1 VNVKHPTKGKAM
13 HRHVYSFIVMI
24 LAAMLIAACGSGD
37 KGPAE
42 TALKAAEA
50 AIDSAKG
57 EASKY
62 MPDQVRSLE
71 SALSSTREKLSK
83 GDYKAVLSE
92 APALT
97 SKAQEIASAAA
108 AKKAELTKS
117 WEGLSS
123 GMPRVVEAIQ
133 SRVDILSQSKKLP
146 AGMSAETLAQAKA
159 GLSEITQQWTAA
171 TEASKGGNLM
181 DAIAKASSVKVK
193 AAEVLTLLKMPVP
206 EALKS

>member
-1 VNVKHPTKGKAM
+1 M

-24 LAAMLIAACGSGD
+24 LTATLLAACGSGD

-62 MPDQVRSLE
+62 MPDQVKSLE
-71 SALSSTREKLSK
+71 SALSSAREKLSK

-97 SKAQEIASAAA
+97 SKAQEVASAAA
-108 AKKAELTKS
+108 AKKAELAKS
-117 WEGLSS
+117 WEELSS
-123 GMPRVVEAIQ
+123 GMPTVVEAIK

-181 DAIAKASSVKVK
+181 DAVAKASSVKVK
-193 AAEVLTLLKMPVP
+193 AAEVLTLLNMPVP

>member
-1 VNVKHPTKGKAM
+1 MRRYIYNFV
-13 HRHVYSFIVMI
+13 IMI
-24 LAAMLIAACGSGD
+24 LTATLLAACGSSD

-42 TALKAAEA
+42 TALKAAEE
-50 AIDSAKG
+50 AINTAKA
-57 EASKY
+57 EVSKY
-62 MPDQVRSLE
+62 MPDQASSLD
-71 SALSSTREKLSK
+71 SALAATREKLSK

-97 SKAQEIASAAA
+97 SKAQELASTAA

-123 GMPRVVEAIQ
+123 GMPRVVEAIK

-146 AGMSAETLAQAKA
+146 AGMNADTLAQAKA

-181 DAIAKASSVKVK
+181 DAVAKASSVKVK

>member
-1 VNVKHPTKGKAM
+1 MKGEAM
-13 HRHVYSFIVMI
+13 HRQAYSLIVMI
-24 LAAMLIAACGSGD
+24 LVATLVAACGAGD

-42 TALKAAEA
+42 TALKAAEE
-50 AIDSAKG
+50 AINSAKG

-71 SALSSTREKLSK
+71 SSLSAAREKLSK

-97 SKAQEIASAAA
+97 SKAQEIASATA

-123 GMPRVVEAIQ
+123 GMPRVVDAIK

-171 TEASKGGNLM
+171 TEASKGGNLV
-181 DAIAKASSVKVK
+181 DAVAKASSVKVK

>member
-1 VNVKHPTKGKAM
+1 M
-13 HRHVYSFIVMI
+13 HRHVYSFIVVI
-24 LAAMLIAACGSGD
+24 LAATLIAACGGGD

-123 GMPRVVEAIQ
+123 GMPRVVEAIK

>member
-1 VNVKHPTKGKAM
+1 M

-24 LAAMLIAACGSGD
+24 LAATLIAACGSSD

-62 MPDQVRSLE
+62 MPDQVKSLE
-71 SALSSTREKLSK
+71 SGLSSAREKLSK

-123 GMPRVVEAIQ
+123 GMPRVVEAIK

-181 DAIAKASSVKVK
+181 DAVAKASSVKAK

>member
-1 VNVKHPTKGKAM
+1 M
-13 HRHVYSFIVMI
+13 HRHVYNFFVMI
-24 LAAMLIAACGSGD
+24 LAAAVLAACGNAD

-42 TALKAAEA
+42 TALKAAEE
-50 AIDSAKG
+50 AINTAKG
-57 EASKY
+57 EVSKY
-62 MPDQVRSLE
+62 MPDQANSLD
-71 SALSSTREKLSK
+71 SALAAMREKFNK
-83 GDYKAVLSE
+83 GDYKAVISD
-92 APALT
+92 ASTVT
-97 SKAQEIASAAA
+97 SKAQELASAAA
-108 AKKAELTKS
+108 KKKAELTKS

-123 GMPRVVEAIQ
+123 GMPRVVEAIK

-159 GLSEITQQWTAA
+159 GLNEITQQWTAA

-181 DAIAKASSVKVK
+181 DAVAKASSVKVK

>member
-1 VNVKHPTKGKAM
+1 M
-13 HRHVYSFIVMI
+13 HRHICNFVLMI
-24 LAAMLIAACGSGD
+24 LVATLLAACGSAD

-42 TALKAAEA
+42 TALKAAEE
-50 AIDSAKG
+50 AINSAKG

-62 MPDQVRSLE
+62 MPDQLKSLE
-71 SALSSTREKLSK
+71 SALAATREKLSK

-123 GMPRVVEAIQ
+123 GMPRVVEAIK

-181 DAIAKASSVKVK
+181 DAVAKASSVKVK

-206 EALKS
+206 EALKG

>member
-1 VNVKHPTKGKAM
+1 M

-24 LAAMLIAACGSGD
+24 LAATLLAACGGGD

-62 MPDQVRSLE
+62 MPDQVKSLE

-108 AKKAELTKS
+108 AKKAELAKS
-117 WEGLSS
+117 WEDMSA
-123 GMPRVVEAIQ
+123 GMPKVVEAIK

-181 DAIAKASSVKVK
+181 DAVAKASSVKVK

>member
-1 VNVKHPTKGKAM
+1 M

-24 LAAMLIAACGSGD
+24 LAATLIAACGSGD

-57 EASKY
+57 EAGKY
-62 MPDQVRSLE
+62 MPDQVKSLE
-71 SALSSTREKLSK
+71 SGLSSVREKFSK

-123 GMPRVVEAIQ
+123 GMPRVVEAIK

-181 DAIAKASSVKVK
+181 DAVAKASSVKVK

>member
-1 VNVKHPTKGKAM
+1 M
-13 HRHVYSFIVMI
+13 HRHVYSFVIMI
-24 LAAMLIAACGSGD
+24 LAATLIAACGGGD

-42 TALKAAEA
+42 TALKAAEE
-50 AIDSAKG
+50 AINSAKG

-62 MPDQVRSLE
+62 MPDQVKALDSSL
-71 SALSSTREKLSK
+71 AATREKLSK
-83 GDYKAVLSE
+83 GDYKSVLSE

-123 GMPRVVEAIQ
+123 GMPRVVEAIK

-171 TEASKGGNLM
+171 TEASKGGNLA
-181 DAIAKASSVKVK
+181 DAVAKASSVKVK

>member
-1 VNVKHPTKGKAM
+1 M
-13 HRHVYSFIVMI
+13 HRHIYSFVIMI
-24 LAAMLIAACGSGD
+24 LAATLLGACGSGD

-42 TALKAAEA
+42 TALKAAEE
-50 AIDSAKG
+50 AINSAKG
-57 EASKY
+57 DASKY

-71 SALSSTREKLSK
+71 SALAATREKLSK

-123 GMPRVVEAIQ
+123 GMPRVVEAIK

-171 TEASKGGNLM
+171 TEASKGGNLA
-181 DAIAKASSVKVK
+181 DAVAKASSVKVK

>member
-1 VNVKHPTKGKAM
+1 M
-13 HRHVYSFIVMI
+13 YRHVSSFIITIV
-24 LAAMLIAACGSGD
+24 AATLLGACGAGD

-42 TALKAAEA
+42 TALKAAEE
-50 AIDSAKG
+50 AINTAKV
-57 EASKY
+57 EAGKY
-62 MPDQVRSLE
+62 MPDQAKSLE
-71 SALSSTREKLSK
+71 SGLAAVREKLNK

-97 SKAQEIASAAA
+97 SKAQEVASAAA
-108 AKKAELTKS
+108 AKKAELSKS

-123 GMPRVVEAIQ
+123 GMPRVVEAIK

-146 AGMSAETLAQAKA
+146 AGMSAETLDQAKA
-159 GLSEITQQWTAA
+159 GLNEITQQWTAA

-181 DAIAKASSVKVK
+181 DAVAKASSVKVK

>member
-1 VNVKHPTKGKAM
+1 M
-13 HRHVYSFIVMI
+13 HRHVYSFVIMI
-24 LAAMLIAACGSGD
+24 LAATLLAACGSGD

-62 MPDQVRSLE
+62 MPDQVKALDSSL
-71 SALSSTREKLSK
+71 AATREKLSK
-83 GDYKAVLSE
+83 GDYKSVLSE

-123 GMPRVVEAIQ
+123 GMPRVVDAIK

-181 DAIAKASSVKVK
+181 DAVAKASSVKVK

>member
-1 VNVKHPTKGKAM
+1 M

-24 LAAMLIAACGSGD
+24 LAAILIAACGSGD

-62 MPDQVRSLE
+62 IPDQVKSLE

-108 AKKAELTKS
+108 AKKAELAKS
-117 WEGLSS
+117 WEDMSA
-123 GMPRVVEAIQ
+123 GMPKVVEAIK

-146 AGMSAETLAQAKA
+146 AGMSADTLAQAKA
-159 GLSEITQQWTAA
+159 GLNEITQQWTAA

-181 DAIAKASSVKVK
+181 DAVAKASSVKVK

>member
-1 VNVKHPTKGKAM
+1 M
-13 HRHVYSFIVMI
+13 HRHLSSFIAMPLVAI
-24 LAAMLIAACGSGD
+24 LVAACGSAD

-42 TALKAAEA
+42 TALKAAEE
-50 AIDSAKG
+50 AINSAKG

-62 MPDQVRSLE
+62 VPDQVSSLD
-71 SALSSTREKLSK
+71 SALAATKEKLSK

-108 AKKAELTKS
+108 AKKAELTES

-181 DAIAKASSVKVK
+181 DAVAKASSVKVK

>member
-1 VNVKHPTKGKAM
+1 M
-13 HRHVYSFIVMI
+13 YRHVYSFIIVI
-24 LAAMLIAACGSGD
+24 LAATLLGACGAGD

-42 TALKAAEA
+42 TALKAAEE
-50 AIDSAKG
+50 AINTAKVD
-57 EASKY
+57 ASKY
-62 MPDQVRSLE
+62 MPDQARTLE
-71 SALSSTREKLSK
+71 SGLAAVREKLNK

-97 SKAQEIASAAA
+97 SKAQEVASASAK
-108 AKKAELTKS
+108 KKAELTKS

-123 GMPRVVEAIQ
+123 GMPRVVDAIK

-159 GLSEITQQWTAA
+159 GLNEITQQWTAA

-181 DAIAKASSVKVK
+181 DAVAKASSVKVK

>member
-1 VNVKHPTKGKAM
+1 M

-24 LAAMLIAACGSGD
+24 LTATLLAACGGGD

-42 TALKAAEA
+42 TAFKAAEA

-62 MPDQVRSLE
+62 MPDQMKSLE
-71 SALSSTREKLSK
+71 SALSSVREKLSK

-123 GMPRVVEAIQ
+123 GMPTVVEAIK

-181 DAIAKASSVKVK
+181 DAVAKASSVKVK
-193 AAEVLTLLKMPVP
+193 AAEVLTLLHMPVP

>member
-1 VNVKHPTKGKAM
+1 M

-24 LAAMLIAACGSGD
+24 LAATLIAACGGGD

-123 GMPRVVEAIQ
+123 GMPRVVEAIK

-146 AGMSAETLAQAKA
+146 AGMSADTLAQAKA

>member
-1 VNVKHPTKGKAM
+1 M

-24 LAAMLIAACGSGD
+24 LAATLIAACGGGD

-123 GMPRVVEAIQ
+123 GMPRVVEAIK

-159 GLSEITQQWTAA
+159 GLSEITEQWTAA

>member
-1 VNVKHPTKGKAM
+1 M
-13 HRHVYSFIVMI
+13 HRHVYSFVIMI
-24 LAAMLIAACGSGD
+24 LAATLLAACGSAD

-42 TALKAAEA
+42 TALKAAEE
-50 AIDSAKG
+50 AINSAKG
-57 EASKY
+57 DASKY

-71 SALSSTREKLSK
+71 SALAATREKLSK

-123 GMPRVVEAIQ
+123 GMPRVVEAIK

-171 TEASKGGNLM
+171 TEASKGGNLA
-181 DAIAKASSVKVK
+181 DAVAKASSVKVK

>member
-1 VNVKHPTKGKAM
+1 M

-62 MPDQVRSLE
+62 MPDQMRSLE

-181 DAIAKASSVKVK
+181 DAVAKASSVKVK

>member
-1 VNVKHPTKGKAM
+1 M
-13 HRHVYSFIVMI
+13 HRHIYSFVIMI
-24 LAAMLIAACGSGD
+24 LAATLLAACGSGD

-42 TALKAAEA
+42 TALKAAEE
-50 AIDSAKG
+50 AINSAKG
-57 EASKY
+57 DASKY

-71 SALSSTREKLSK
+71 SALAATREKLSK

-171 TEASKGGNLM
+171 TEASKGGNLA
-181 DAIAKASSVKVK
+181 DAVAKASSVKVK

>member
-1 VNVKHPTKGKAM
+1 MKGEIM
-13 HRHVYSFIVMI
+13 HRHLSSFTSMLLVAI
-24 LAAMLIAACGSGD
+24 LVAACGSAD

-42 TALKAAEA
+42 TALKAAEE
-50 AIDSAKG
+50 AINSAKG

-62 MPDQVRSLE
+62 VPDQVSSLD
-71 SALSSTREKLSK
+71 SALAATREKLSK

-123 GMPRVVEAIQ
+123 GMPRVVEAIK

-181 DAIAKASSVKVK
+181 DAVAKASSVKVK

>member
-1 VNVKHPTKGKAM
+1 M
-13 HRHVYSFIVMI
+13 HRHVYSFVVMI
-24 LAAMLIAACGSGD
+24 LAATLIAACGSGD

-62 MPDQVRSLE
+62 MPDQVKLLE
-71 SALSSTREKLSK
+71 SGLSSAREKLSK

-123 GMPRVVEAIQ
+123 GMPRVVEAIK

-181 DAIAKASSVKVK
+181 DAVAKASSVKVK
-193 AAEVLTLLKMPVP
+193 AAEVLTLLHMPVP